1 MNFEFGHKGKSF
13 GLIALICWAAGLI
26 LNLIIGSNSGGVLS
40 FISWALSVAV
50 LVTGILAFVNGR
62 KELAADP
69 NNKDAKLGRNI
80 GLVIIILQII
90 GIVIAIA
97 GIALLG
103 AALTA

>member
-13 GLIALICWAAGLI
+13 GLIALICWVAGVI
-26 LNLIIGSNSGGVLS
+26 INLITGNSPSGFMSVLS
-40 FISWALSVAV
+40 WGLSIAV

-90 GIVIAIA
+90 GLVVMIA

-103 AALTA
+103 AALSA